1 MHVCRRLCTYL
12 SPGLSVDSCLWIT
25 WSVKSKP
32 VFISLCLQFW
42 DPNQTRSLP
51 RVLWPFPELS
61 LKTGPSQFDALL
73 SYPQLSIKVAQT
85 STQLMF
91 FLRRLFHCTSRNA
104 YCTSTIWCAEQWVF
118 KAAFWPDYSND
129 DHELPQI
136 GSHTRHSSHN
146 KLQTML
152 FLQNIVK
159 CDKKWPSFVWPHIL
173 LTVSVQPSIHTRTEK
188 KNKKNTRMPITQG
201 YQCFKTAHE
210 FVNFNEIWNLNGV
223 FRNYVLKNDFS
234 VTSMICSVV
243 TVLSA

>member
-73 SYPQLSIKVAQT
+73 SYPQLPIKVAQT

-188 KNKKNTRMPITQG
+188 KNKKTPECLSHKGTN
-201 YQCFKTAHE
+201 
-210 FVNFNEIWNLNGV
+210 
-223 FRNYVLKNDFS
+223 VLKQLMNLWILMKSEISTGFFVIMSSKMIS
-234 VTSMICSVV
+234 VSPVWF
-243 TVLSA
+243 AQ

>member
-1 MHVCRRLCTYL
+1 MSAEDCVHTCLQACRWILAFESLDL
-12 SPGLSVDSCLWIT
+12 SNL
-25 WSVKSKP
+25 
-32 VFISLCLQFW
+32 SLCSSVCVCSFGTLTKQEACQGFFGHFPSYLW
-42 DPNQTRSLP
+42 KQDPVSLMHFSP
-51 RVLWPFPELS
+51 IHS
-61 LKTGPSQFDALL
+61 S
-73 SYPQLSIKVAQT
+73 
-85 STQLMF
+85 QLMF

-188 KNKKNTRMPITQG
+188 NPKKHQNAYHTRVPM
-201 YQCFKTAHE
+201 F
-210 FVNFNEIWNLNGV
+210 
-223 FRNYVLKNDFS
+223 
-234 VTSMICSVV
+234 
-243 TVLSA
+243 